1 MYAIVRQLKSTE
13 VFDSE
18 LVINSGD
25 SLVEHSAASIKLK
38 SLPFMD

>member
-1 MYAIVRQLKSTE
+1 MYAIVPQLQSTK

-25 SLVEHSAASIKLK
+25 SLVEHSDAAIKLK
-38 SLPFMD
+38 SLLFMD